1 MTEERKQAF
10 EAECR
15 AVLAKYSYDDFCAYG
30 REELKLEKPTA
41 LVKEEVENQ
50 IISVLCGDLIPN
62 RNRRGKPPKN
72 KYYNPELK
80 RELDEVVAKYAKE
93 TENVTESA
101 EEDEEDFEMPAF
113 VDEHGN
119 PLPSAKEYM
128 DEFVR
133 NKKRRQ
139 SFLRFSDTE
148 GEGVNDDYSL
158 ENPVYTGQFWVL
170 DDVAC
175 VLPLN
180 GDKDGVCY
188 PVPQEVIKRYDLRV
202 GDVITYHLLK
212 QNGVEFVSQVL
223 SRNGDADTK
232 AARNRFEA
240 CEATHPQEQIFLS
253 NGEHKATLLKYIDYL
268 LPIRGGQRAY
278 IAGEPKT
285 GKSTALLQIA
295 KSLQSGRQVYPFVLL
310 IDQSPETVSEF
321 RKAIQA
327 DSLAYTTYEDEPEK
341 QLFIAEFLLARVKRY
356 AECGQ
361 NVVLLVDSFNALA
374 RAYNDTDESLGG
386 RTLPCGL
393 ESKTLQYL
401 KKYLGAARC
410 LEEGGSI
417 TVIGTLSRATG
428 NPADD
433 LIENELAQIANHKLL
448 LSDGLAR
455 RRVYPSVD
463 VIASEITSP
472 AIDGIP
478 DEELKEFV
486 RRSYLPEQGESAL
499 FALIDGAENA
509 QAFKTALLPQ
519 EDAEKE

>member
-30 REELKLEKPTA
+30 REVLRLEKPTA

-50 IISVLCGDLIPN
+50 IVAVLCGDLIPN

-72 KYYNPELK
+72 RYYNPELK
-80 RELDEVVAKYAKE
+80 KELEGVVAKYAKE
-93 TENVTESA
+93 TESVTTA
-101 EEDEEDFEMPAF
+101 EEDEDDFEMPAF
-113 VDEHGN
+113 VDADGN

-139 SFLRFSDTE
+139 NFLMVSDTE

-158 ENPVYTGQFWVL
+158 DNPVYTGQFWEL
-170 DDVAC
+170 DNFAC

-180 GDKDGVCY
+180 GDKDGACY
-188 PVPQEVIKRYDLRV
+188 PVPQEVIRRYDLRV

-212 QNGVEFVSQVL
+212 QNGGEFVSQVL
-223 SRNGDADTK
+223 SRNSDADTK
-232 AARNRFEA
+232 AGRNRFEE
-240 CEATHPQEQIFLS
+240 CGATHPKEQIFLS
-253 NGEHKATLLKYIDYL
+253 NGEHKETLLKYIDYL
-268 LPIRGGQRAY
+268 LPLRGGQRAY

-285 GKSTALLQIA
+285 GKSTALLQLA
-295 KSLQSGRQVYPFVLL
+295 KSLQTSRQVYSFVLL

-321 RKAIQA
+321 RKAIPA
-327 DSLAYTTYEDEPEK
+327 ENLVYTTYEDEPEK
-341 QLFIAEFLLARVKRY
+341 QLFTAEFLLARVKRY

-361 NVVLLVDSFNALA
+361 DVVLLVDSLNALA
-374 RAYNDTDESLGG
+374 TAYNDTDEWLGG

-401 KKYLGAARC
+401 KKYLGVARC
-410 LEEGGSI
+410 LEERGSI

-433 LIENELAQIANHKLL
+433 LIENELSQIANHKLL

-463 VIASEITSP
+463 VTACEITSP
-472 AIDGIP
+472 TIDGIP
-478 DEELKEFV
+478 DEQLQAFV
-486 RRSYLPEQGESAL
+486 CQTYLPERGEGAL
-499 FALIDGAENA
+499 FALIDSAENA
-509 QAFKTALLPQ
+509 QSFRSALLPQ
-519 EDAEKE
+519 ENIEEE